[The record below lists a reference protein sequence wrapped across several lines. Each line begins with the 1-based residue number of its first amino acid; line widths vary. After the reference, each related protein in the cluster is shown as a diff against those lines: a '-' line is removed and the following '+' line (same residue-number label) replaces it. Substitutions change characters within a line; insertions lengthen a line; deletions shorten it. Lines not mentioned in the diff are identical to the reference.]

1 MTASFILSTA
11 VPLARE
17 ASTPGAGPPSPAM
30 GGGGPGRGWLAPAW
44 EGVARI
50 FPGTECPGYDPVMST
65 SRARLLRRNLTDAER
80 KLWTRLRRNQ
90 LDGHYFRRQ
99 VPVGRFIVDFLC
111 KERRLVVE
119 VDGGQ
124 HAVRHA
130 ADASRSQV
138 LRRRGYRVI
147 RFWNNEVLE
156 NIDGVLET
164 IRAELDAPAG

>member
-1 MTASFILSTA
+1 
-11 VPLARE
+11 
-17 ASTPGAGPPSPAM
+17 
-30 GGGGPGRGWLAPAW
+30 
-44 EGVARI
+44 
-50 FPGTECPGYDPVMST
+50 MST

-138 LRRRGYRVI
+138 LRRHGYRVI